1 MTERAHEDVFRG
13 AMLRMERAFKRG
25 TGCRLTAEMV
35 QAISLGPWD
44 DNYDAHITETGREVF
59 KVLERSNDTRKAE
72 HD

>member
-35 QAISLGPWD
+35 QAISLGPCD
-44 DNYDAHITETGREVF
+44 DNYDAVNGDHLTPETQEDQA
-59 KVLERSNDTRKAE
+59 ND
-72 HD
+72 